1 MPPIREYFCNCAEF
15 CMRGGSTEPKSVSRS
30 TYHRHSQYRNLITPM
45 PVFLAQHGIATTSTH
60 SAATVPSTC
69 PRDHHNSVT
78 SSQGNPTRRR
88 SDSPIAGPSE
98 QPYKCQRP
106 DDSEEVIVDS
116 GSSSGENGEGQQE
129 GGSQFNS
136 SIDPGFMPVQLHVR
150 NRMIF
155 GLFSVNNAN
164 LTATSW
170 HTLRSS

>member
-78 SSQGNPTRRR
+78 SSQGNLTRRC
-88 SDSPIAGPSE
+88 SHSPIAGPSE
-98 QPYKCQRP
+98 QPYKRQRP